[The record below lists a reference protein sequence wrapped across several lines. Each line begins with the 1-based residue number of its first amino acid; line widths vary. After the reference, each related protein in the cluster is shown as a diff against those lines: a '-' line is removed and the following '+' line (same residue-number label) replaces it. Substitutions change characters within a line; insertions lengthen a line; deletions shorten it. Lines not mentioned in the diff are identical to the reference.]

1 MEQTQINEIENLLNK
16 VGEKVD
22 KANEI
27 ARLKGE
33 NFNIFTILGVETKE
47 NKTHSN
53 FLVSL
58 LNPKG
63 SHGMGSTFLNLFY
76 DELDNINLTSDKED
90 ILKLMKFED
99 ATIRAEEN
107 LGNVDYINES
117 GGRVDITIKSSV
129 GNIFIENKI
138 HAGDQHLQIARYC
151 ENHIEEKNIV
161 LYLTLD
167 GKKPSESSS
176 GKNYN
181 LDEDFF
187 LLSYQ
192 TNIINWLEKCQKEA
206 SDLPI
211 IRETI
216 KQYIILIKKLT
227 GQLTSQKME
236 EEVTKI
242 IKNNFKNAFAISNN
256 INNAKAEIIED
267 TLKKLE
273 NKLSSKLDTNSW
285 EFIRR
290 KRVDETWSTFSVKL
304 KSVDNVYI
312 SLQGNNSFL
321 SGKRRLGITGLESR
335 LSELKESQGFKKS
348 KGVWSLYKE
357 HNFGND
363 EFINYSDEYI
373 DNLEVDFLFLS
384 KIIQDLLN
392 D

>member
-1 MEQTQINEIENLLNK
+1 
-16 VGEKVD
+16 
-22 KANEI
+22 
-27 ARLKGE
+27 
-33 NFNIFTILGVETKE
+33 
-47 NKTHSN
+47 
-53 FLVSL
+53 
-58 LNPKG
+58 
-63 SHGMGSTFLNLFY
+63 
-76 DELDNINLTSDKED
+76 
-90 ILKLMKFED
+90 
-99 ATIRAEEN
+99 
-107 LGNVDYINES
+107 
-117 GGRVDITIKSSV
+117 
-129 GNIFIENKI
+129 
-138 HAGDQHLQIARYC
+138 
-151 ENHIEEKNIV
+151 
-161 LYLTLD
+161 
-167 GKKPSESSS
+167 
-176 GKNYN
+176 
-181 LDEDFF
+181 
-187 LLSYQ
+187 
-192 TNIINWLEKCQKEA
+192 
-206 SDLPI
+206 
-211 IRETI
+211 
-216 KQYIILIKKLT
+216 
-227 GQLTSQKME
+227 ME